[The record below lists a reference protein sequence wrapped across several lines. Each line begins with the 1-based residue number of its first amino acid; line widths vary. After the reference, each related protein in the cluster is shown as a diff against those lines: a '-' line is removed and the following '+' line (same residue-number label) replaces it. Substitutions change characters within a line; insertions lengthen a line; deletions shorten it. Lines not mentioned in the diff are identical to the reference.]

1 MSEIYWITRLDGI
14 CNFLSILCTLSVI
27 AAVVFTVLYFNQDN
41 LEIKIPKKLL
51 LFLLIITVLSGIVL
65 IFIPTTKEAY
75 LIIYGV

>member
-1 MSEIYWITRLDGI
+1 MNEIYWITRLDGI
-14 CNFLSILCTLSVI
+14 CNFLSILCILSGM

-41 LEIKIPKKLL
+41 LEIKISKKLL

-75 LIIYGV
+75 LIYGV